1 MPTLV
6 IDKLSTLIISILAVY
21 LRVASARAQFTPPQ
35 PREPEPIHAQV
46 QALSKELAA
55 QEKSLASAR
64 AAEKD
69 PAKRRSL
76 AERQLVLDTDYAKKF
91 LAIADRVAGQSRAL
105 EPLCAAALAEY
116 RGPEVEI
123 ALDRLRR
130 DCASDPKIVEY
141 CRLVGQLPSAKVEPL
156 LREVLLRNADRTAK
170 GHACL
175 ALARVLALRAEFP
188 RYRAQDPEMAEGL
201 ERHYDKSLLDELDRR
216 DVKAMVAEAKSLYER
231 ILSEFADVKL
241 LPADPSDHQTIG
253 PAAETWLAA
262 RRELAVGK
270 PAPEIIGTDVDGK
283 PLKLS
288 DYRGKV
294 VVLVFWASWCG
305 PCMEQVPHEVALA
318 KRLAGKPFTILGV
331 NLDRTVAAARGVIE
345 KERIPWPNWL
355 DGDPAKPGPIFAVYH
370 IQAVPAIF
378 VLDRNGIIRATDI
391 HGEALDKCADML
403 LRESHK

>member
-1 MPTLV
+1 MIIRPTLLFV
-6 IDKLSTLIISILAVY
+6 LAAHPCIAE
-21 LRVASARAQFTPPQ
+21 ASAQRTLPKHDGPAL
-35 PREPEPIHAQV
+35 IHAQV
-46 QALSKELAA
+46 EALSKELAA
-55 QEKSLASAR
+55 KEKSLASAR

-76 AERQLVLDTDYAKKF
+76 ANQQLLLDADYAKKF
-91 LAIADRVAGQSRAL
+91 LALSDLVPGQSTAL

-130 DCASDPKIVEY
+130 DCASDPKIAEY

-156 LREVLLRNADRTAK
+156 LREVLVRNADRTAK

-188 RYRAQDPEMAEGL
+188 RYRAQDPEMAKGL

-216 DVKAMVAEAKSLYER
+216 DVKAMVVEAESLYER

-241 LPADPSDHQTIG
+241 LPADSSDHQTIG

-262 RRELAVGK
+262 RRELAIGK
-270 PAPEIIGTDVDGK
+270 PAPEIAGTDVDGK

-318 KRLAGKPFTILGV
+318 KRLAGEPFTILGV
-331 NLDRTVAAARGVIE
+331 NLDRTVTAARAVIE
-345 KERIPWPNWL
+345 KEKIPWPNWL
-355 DGDPAKPGPIFAVYH
+355 DGDPAKPGPICTRYH

-378 VLDRNGIIRATDI
+378 VLDRKGIIRASDV

-403 LRESHK
+403 LRASHK